1 MTTEASTARLRSD
14 LAAEREAF
22 LAARRLPEIT
32 AREAFRKSRTLSNI
46 ARRIAVLESALVEI
60 EAHAAADFRQPQRSP
75 RDQGK

>member
-32 AREAFRKSRTLSNI
+32 VREAFRKSRTLSGI
-46 ARRIAVLESALVEI
+46 ARRIAALEGALVEI
-60 EAHAAADFRQPQRSP
+60 EARGAADFHQPRRP
-75 RDQGK
+75 VRDQGK